1 MFEEFKSQFPE
12 FWKRQQMKAE
22 QIKEQNR
29 KDQKMY
35 DLFLDIEERAK
46 ERNNKHS
53 QEIVEMAEWVIEVYS
68 RLEEEEDKVRELE
81 EEVEHFKELIADLR
95 SGYR

>member
-22 QIKEQNR
+22 EIKEQNR
-29 KDQKMY
+29 YDQRMY
-35 DLFLDIEERAK
+35 DLFLEIEELAK
-46 ERNNKHS
+46 ERNMKGA
-53 QEIVEMAEWVIEVYS
+53 QEQAKWVIEVYS
-68 RLEEEEDKVRELE
+68 RLEEEEDKVRVLE
-81 EEVEHFKELIADLR
+81 EEVEHFKELVADLR